1 MFHNL
6 KCLYYE
12 VCMKVRNVSASY
24 GQEAKQRTVY
34 SGHFSN
40 EGVCL
45 IFDCAR
51 ATFSLFL
58 ISSLT
63 LRRIESCL
71 GAFFDSFETFFQTR
85 NRSRY
90 HC

>member
-1 MFHNL
+1 M
-6 KCLYYE
+6 YE
-12 VCMKVRNVSASY
+12 SK
-24 GQEAKQRTVY
+24 KQQCKLFVNEKLDKGVF
-34 SGHFSN
+34 GHFSN
-40 EGVCL
+40 EVVCL

-71 GAFFDSFETFFQTR
+71 GAFFESLETFFQTR
-85 NRSRY
+85 NKSRY